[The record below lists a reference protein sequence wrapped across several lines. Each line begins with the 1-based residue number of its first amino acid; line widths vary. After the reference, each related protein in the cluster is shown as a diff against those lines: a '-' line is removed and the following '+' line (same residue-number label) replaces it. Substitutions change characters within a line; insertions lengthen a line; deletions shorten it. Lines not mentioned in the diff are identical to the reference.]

1 MAEYRNIP
9 VDKAVG
15 LISEDYQK
23 FTFSSQGQQASNSGL
38 GGSLGGVMG
47 GLAPVRDN
55 VFNVRDGVG
64 SASHQR
70 NGSSLPP
77 PSQQVPSQQVPS
89 HQVPSHQVQSVL
101 SASSQDKRLPED
113 VAYVLRTTLTEGG
126 VQFLSLQQIDTV
138 IDYFSRERDR
148 MTSQSRHQ
156 QQPLP
161 PVQQQSVPYAN
172 NGSYPSIYGPGIG
185 QQNNNSSTPM
195 HQQHNM
201 DKVPDVLKLVQESD
215 VLQKLLA
222 GVIPSG
228 SNSQSS
234 AANHSH
240 QSNSIHQGYNVGNNL
255 SISSTPGLNASRR
268 VGPNELTGLS
278 RPGTSGIGGADRGY
292 GNRF

>member
-23 FTFSSQGQQASNSGL
+23 FTFSSGGQQPSNSGGL
-38 GGSLGGVMG
+38 GGPLGGVVG

-55 VFNVRDGVG
+55 VPVFNVRGEGVG

-77 PSQQVPSQQVPS
+77 SQQLPP
-89 HQVPSHQVQSVL
+89 VL
-101 SASSQDKRLPED
+101 APSSQDKRLPED

-161 PVQQQSVPYAN
+161 PLPVQQPSVPYAN
-172 NGSYPSIYGPGIG
+172 SNYPGHPSSIYGSGIG
-185 QQNNNSSTPM
+185 QQNNSSASM
-195 HQQHNM
+195 HNM

-228 SNSQSS
+228 AGSNSQSS
-234 AANHSH
+234 GANHPH
-240 QSNSIHQGYNVGNNL
+240 HDQSNSMHQGYNVGNNH
-255 SISSTPGLNASRR
+255 SIGATAAGLNASRR
-268 VGPNELTGLS
+268 VGSNDLGGLS
-278 RPGTSGIGGADRGY
+278 RAGSSGIGGADRGY
-292 GNRF
+292 GSRF